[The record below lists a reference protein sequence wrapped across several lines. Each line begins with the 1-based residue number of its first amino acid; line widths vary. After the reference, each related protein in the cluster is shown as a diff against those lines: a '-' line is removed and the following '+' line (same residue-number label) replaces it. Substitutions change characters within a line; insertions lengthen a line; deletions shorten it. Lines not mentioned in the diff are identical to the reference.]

1 MSLSRSELGPSL
13 VPSVSRR
20 DQTILSRLMS
30 VLLSHWPQ
38 RVRGSP
44 PLPSYLRRDI
54 GLEPLEPS
62 RKYWDHQ

>member
-1 MSLSRSELGPSL
+1 MSLYRSNLGPRL
-13 VPSVSRR
+13 VPSIARNDR
-20 DQTILSRLMS
+20 TIISRLMS